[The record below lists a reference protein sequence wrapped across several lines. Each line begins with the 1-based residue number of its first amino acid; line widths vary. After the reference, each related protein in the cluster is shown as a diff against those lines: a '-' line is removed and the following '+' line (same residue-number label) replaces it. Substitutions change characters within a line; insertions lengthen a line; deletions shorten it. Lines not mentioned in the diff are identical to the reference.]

1 MFEYESASMDP
12 RSSSFHRNEYTIQ
25 LQFWLTIALLNFIIV
40 NTHVSCRPST
50 TFLIH
55 LRKLKP
61 TRSVASIDCKNRRGT
76 CLLVSNQ

>member
-50 TFLIH
+50 TFHSIC
-55 LRKLKP
+55 
-61 TRSVASIDCKNRRGT
+61 ASSSPHAV
-76 CLLVSNQ
+76 LLASTAKIGGYLSTPE